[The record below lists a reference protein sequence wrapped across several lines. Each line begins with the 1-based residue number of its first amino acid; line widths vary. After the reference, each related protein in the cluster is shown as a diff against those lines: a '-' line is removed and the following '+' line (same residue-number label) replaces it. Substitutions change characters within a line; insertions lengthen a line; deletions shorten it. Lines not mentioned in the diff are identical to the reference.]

1 MSKPGSP
8 GNPNLFC
15 ALSQE
20 QLFRKLGS
28 YASGMR
34 REALAN
40 AVATMLSQTGWPV
53 PELQKSLPFAYVGN
67 FQVCRER
74 HLQSAHERLAASLR
88 LHEPEDCEP
97 KHPERLAKPDPQD
110 PCREI
115 RQAQLQHGFH
125 FHFS

>member
-28 YASGMR
+28 YASGKR
-34 REALAN
+34 RETLAN

-53 PELQKSLPFAYVGN
+53 PELQKSWKQN
-67 FQVCRER
+67 
-74 HLQSAHERLAASLR
+74 
-88 LHEPEDCEP
+88 
-97 KHPERLAKPDPQD
+97 
-110 PCREI
+110 
-115 RQAQLQHGFH
+115 HGFYRSH
-125 FHFS
+125 MSATSGL